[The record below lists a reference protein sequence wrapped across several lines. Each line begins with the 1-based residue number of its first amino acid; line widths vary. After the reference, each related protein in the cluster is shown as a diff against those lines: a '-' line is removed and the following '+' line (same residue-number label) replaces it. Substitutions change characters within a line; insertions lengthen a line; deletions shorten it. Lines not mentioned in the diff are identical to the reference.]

1 MPSTYTTRIRLEKQA
16 TGENSNTWG
25 SRLNSN
31 VFSLVDQAV
40 AGYTSIALAA
50 DSVTLSVENGS
61 VDQAR
66 SAILELHGTITSSVD
81 VIIPSVTKQYLVR
94 NNTSGAFSV
103 TMKCAGGDGTAVPQ
117 GYVAIMYCDG
127 VSVRSAFGT
136 GASRNIGTSVTEI
149 PDISIA
155 DARYVQTSSDSTI
168 TGSKTFT
175 SVTNFDNIVNVSGV
189 TNFSNIVNVS
199 GAARGTIITLTD
211 AACIAVSSS
220 NANNFVVTLG
230 GNRTLKAMTPA
241 QPGQTGLIYVYQDGT
256 GSRTLA
262 YNSVYKFAGGTA
274 PTLTTTA
281 SAVDILS
288 YSVRTSTAIDAELK
302 ADFK

>member
-66 SAILELHGTITSSVD
+66 SAILELHGTLTSSVD

-175 SVTNFDNIVNVSGV
+175 SVTNFDNIVNVSG
-189 TNFSNIVNVS
+189 
-199 GAARGTIITLTD
+199 AARGTIITLTD

-288 YSVRTSTAIDAELK
+288 YSVRTSTAIDTELK

>member
-66 SAILELHGTITSSVD
+66 SAILELHGTLTSSVD

-103 TMKCAGGDGTAVPQ
+103 TMKCAGGDGTAIPQ

-175 SVTNFDNIVNVSGV
+175 SVTNFD
-189 TNFSNIVNVS
+189 NIVNVS

>member
-66 SAILELHGTITSSVD
+66 SAILELHGTLTSSVD

-103 TMKCAGGDGTAVPQ
+103 TMKCAGGDGTAVPH
-117 GYVAIMYCDG
+117 GYAAIMYCDG

-175 SVTNFDNIVNVSGV
+175 SVTNFD
-189 TNFSNIVNVS
+189 NIVNVS

>member
-66 SAILELHGTITSSVD
+66 SAILELHGTLTSSVD

-175 SVTNFDNIVNVSGV
+175 SVTNFDNV
-189 TNFSNIVNVS
+189 VNVS

>member
-66 SAILELHGTITSSVD
+66 SAILELHGTLTSSVD

-175 SVTNFDNIVNVSGV
+175 SVTNFDNV
-189 TNFSNIVNVS
+189 VNVS

-262 YNSVYKFAGGTA
+262 YNSVYKFSGGTA

>member
-66 SAILELHGTITSSVD
+66 SAILELHGTLTSSVD

-103 TMKCAGGDGTAVPQ
+103 TMKCAGGGGTAVPQ

-136 GASRNIGTSVTEI
+136 GATRNIGTSVTEI

-175 SVTNFDNIVNVSGV
+175 SVTNFD
-189 TNFSNIVNVS
+189 NIVNVS

>member
-66 SAILELHGTITSSVD
+66 SAILELHGTLTSSVD
-81 VIIPSVTKQYLVR
+81 VIIPSVTNQYLVR

-175 SVTNFDNIVNVSGV
+175 SVTNFD
-189 TNFSNIVNVS
+189 NIVNVS

>member
-31 VFSLVDQAV
+31 VFSLVDQAI

-66 SAILELHGTITSSVD
+66 SAILELHGTLTSSVD

-175 SVTNFDNIVNVSGV
+175 SVTNFDNV
-189 TNFSNIVNVS
+189 VNVS

>member
-66 SAILELHGTITSSVD
+66 SAILELHGTLTSSVD

-175 SVTNFDNIVNVSGV
+175 SVTNFD
-189 TNFSNIVNVS
+189 NIVNVS

>member
-66 SAILELHGTITSSVD
+66 SAILELHGTLTSSVD

-103 TMKCAGGDGTAVPQ
+103 TMKCAGGGGTAVPQ

-136 GASRNIGTSVTEI
+136 GATRNIGTSVTEI

-155 DARYVQTSSDSTI
+155 DARYVKTSTDSTI

-175 SVTNFDNIVNVSGV
+175 SVTNFDNV
-189 TNFSNIVNVS
+189 VNVS

>member
-66 SAILELHGTITSSVD
+66 SAILELHGTLTSSVD

-175 SVTNFDNIVNVSGV
+175 SV

>member
-66 SAILELHGTITSSVD
+66 SAILELHGTLTSSVD

-175 SVTNFDNIVNVSGV
+175 SVTNFDNV
-189 TNFSNIVNVS
+189 VNVS

-288 YSVRTSTAIDAELK
+288 YSVRTSTAIDTELK